1 MSRLPCTSHKVE
13 LVTTVMEMVKYR
25 AAVVGEWVVRVMVC
39 SIRNVYGV
47 VVRGKSNAEPVTV
60 LEKENDTLMKDNN
73 ENSKTIKDLRRM
85 IIVSG
90 IVVFGLVGFMFF
102 SPLSSQFTEEGSIR
116 GESWKTEISEYIS
129 TKNYPQALH
138 VVDSIIKS
146 KQEGLPR
153 FSYMDRF
160 LAEEERVDVANARA
174 DIYELQ
180 WMRIGILKEMGNR
193 ALLVK
198 ALNDYCTVIG
208 YNQDKAKAMLSS
220 LENE

>member
-1 MSRLPCTSHKVE
+1 MNTHAH
-13 LVTTVMEMVKYR
+13 TT
-25 AAVVGEWVVRVMVC
+25 A
-39 SIRNVYGV
+39 
-47 VVRGKSNAEPVTV
+47 
-60 LEKENDTLMKDNN
+60 
-73 ENSKTIKDLRRM
+73 KDLRRM

-102 SPLSSQFTEEGSIR
+102 SPLSSQFTEEGSLR
-116 GESWKTEISEYIS
+116 GESWETEISESIS

-138 VVDSIIKS
+138 VVDSILKS

-153 FSYMDRF
+153 FSYLDRF
-160 LAEEERVDVANARA
+160 LVEEERMDVANARA

-180 WMRIGILKEMGNR
+180 WKRIGILKEVGNR
-193 ALLVK
+193 ASLVE
-198 ALNDYCTVIG
+198 ALKDYCTVIG

>member
-1 MSRLPCTSHKVE
+1 
-13 LVTTVMEMVKYR
+13 MVKYR
-25 AAVVGEWVVRVMVC
+25 AAVVGEWVVLVVVC

-47 VVRGKSNAEPVTV
+47 VVRGKSNAESVTV
-60 LEKENDTLMKDNN
+60 LAKESDTLMKGNN
-73 ENSKTIKDLRRM
+73 ENSTTIKDLGRM

-102 SPLSSQFTEEGSIR
+102 SPLSSQFAEDGSVR
-116 GESWKTEISEYIS
+116 GESWGTEVSEYIS
-129 TKNYPQALH
+129 TKNYIRALH
-138 VVDSIIKS
+138 AVDSIIKS

-153 FSYMDRF
+153 FPYLDRF

-180 WMRIGILKEMGNR
+180 WKRIGILKEMDNR
-193 ALLVK
+193 ALLVE
-198 ALNDYCTVIG
+198 ALNDYCTIIG
-208 YNQDKAKAMLSS
+208 YNQDKAKAMLVS

>member
-1 MSRLPCTSHKVE
+1 
-13 LVTTVMEMVKYR
+13 MVR
-25 AAVVGEWVVRVMVC
+25 E
-39 SIRNVYGV
+39 
-47 VVRGKSNAEPVTV
+47 KSNAESVAV
-60 LEKENDTLMKDNN
+60 LAKENDTLMKDNN
-73 ENSKTIKDLRRM
+73 ENSTTAKDLRRM

-116 GESWKTEISEYIS
+116 GESWETEISEYIA

-138 VVDSIIKS
+138 AVDSIMKS

-153 FSYMDRF
+153 FPYLDRF
-160 LAEEERVDVANARA
+160 LDEEERVDAANARA

-180 WMRIGILKEMGNR
+180 WMRIAILKEMGNR
-193 ALLVK
+193 ASLAE
-198 ALNDYCTVIG
+198 ALKDYYTVIG
-208 YNQDKAKAMLSS
+208 YNQDKAKAMLNS

>member
-1 MSRLPCTSHKVE
+1 
-13 LVTTVMEMVKYR
+13 
-25 AAVVGEWVVRVMVC
+25 MVC
-39 SIRNVYGV
+39 SICNVFGV
-47 VVRGKSNAEPVTV
+47 VVRENSNVEFVAV
-60 LEKENDTLMKDNN
+60 LAKENDTLMKGNIENN
-73 ENSKTIKDLRRM
+73 TTIKDLRRM

-102 SPLSSQFTEEGSIR
+102 SPLSSQFTEAGTVR
-116 GESWKTEISEYIS
+116 GESWETEISEYIS

-146 KQEGLPR
+146 KQAGLPR
-153 FSYMDRF
+153 FTYLDRF
-160 LAEEERVDVANARA
+160 LAEEKRVDVANARA

-180 WMRIGILKEMGNR
+180 WKRIGILKEMGNR
-193 ALLVK
+193 APLVE

-208 YNQDKAKAMLSS
+208 YNQDKAKAMLGS

>member
-1 MSRLPCTSHKVE
+1 MSQLLCTSHRVVY
-13 LVTTVMEMVKYR
+13 VTTAMEMVKLL
-25 AAVVGEWVVRVMVC
+25 AAVVGEWVVPVMVR

-60 LEKENDTLMKDNN
+60 LAKENDTLMKDNN

-102 SPLSSQFTEEGSIR
+102 SPLSSQFIEEGSIR

-129 TKNYPQALH
+129 TKNYLQALH

-146 KQEGLPR
+146 KQAGLPR
-153 FSYMDRF
+153 FTYLDRF
-160 LAEEERVDVANARA
+160 LAEEKRVDVANARA

-180 WMRIGILKEMGNR
+180 WKRIGILKEMGNR
-193 ALLVK
+193 ALLVE

-208 YNQDKAKAMLSS
+208 YNQDKAKTMLNS
-220 LENE
+220 LESE

>member
-1 MSRLPCTSHKVE
+1 M
-13 LVTTVMEMVKYR
+13 
-25 AAVVGEWVVRVMVC
+25 
-39 SIRNVYGV
+39 

-60 LEKENDTLMKDNN
+60 LAKENDTLMKDNN

-90 IVVFGLVGFMFF
+90 IVVFGLVGFMFL

-129 TKNYPQALH
+129 TKNYLQALH

-146 KQEGLPR
+146 KQAGLPR
-153 FSYMDRF
+153 FTYLDRF
-160 LAEEERVDVANARA
+160 LAEEKRVDVANARA

-180 WMRIGILKEMGNR
+180 WKRIGILKEMGNR
-193 ALLVK
+193 ALLVE

-208 YNQDKAKAMLSS
+208 YNQDKAKTMLNS
-220 LENE
+220 LESE